1 MLTNHKLK
9 RNRTIFKLNKTIP
22 RETLCLAQLTIVL
35 LRLCSIFSDHNSTIT
50 KKTDKQDCRKAFSIL
65 NYYSF
70 TFRAM
75 TFGTVDF
82 QT

>member
-35 LRLCSIFSDHNSTIT
+35 LRLCSIFSDHKSTIT
-50 KKTDKQDCRKAFSIL
+50 KKTDKQDC